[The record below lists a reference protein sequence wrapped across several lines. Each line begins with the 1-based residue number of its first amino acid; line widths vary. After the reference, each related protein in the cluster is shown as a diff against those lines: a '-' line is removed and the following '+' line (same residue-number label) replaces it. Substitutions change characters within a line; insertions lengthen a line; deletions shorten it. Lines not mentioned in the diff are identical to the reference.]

1 MSEQKQDARLAELM
15 NEFLENKEEKPKE
28 NGFDKPG
35 LDNKKMLDAIE
46 GHRSEIKA
54 LQLELAEVK
63 NSLKE
68 QATTVKTQIVDAP
81 EITAL
86 ESKISKHNSQ
96 IGDLVYQQKMLKTD
110 IEQEKKR
117 KKSKGGFGAMGWL
130 LLVSN
135 ILLWSLIAFF
145 FYSNTSPNKKITKS
159 KSQTNRENISKNK
172 GTGSASVS
180 EVASTDS
187 VKVNNMGVR
196 VDTGVADVAENVNE
210 LPNEPIKVNE
220 AIVDA
225 SMNAKKVN
233 ASEKKKELAIEKR
246 PVESKTTSVVK
257 NKVANNSAV
266 KVAKKSVVKP
276 IKKVEKVVKKT
287 RAVPAKREVVSTK
300 KTEGRVRS
308 QTSQPNRSVEKDSE
322 PDVTFGD

>member
-1 MSEQKQDARLAELM
+1 
-15 NEFLENKEEKPKE
+15 
-28 NGFDKPG
+28 
-35 LDNKKMLDAIE
+35 
-46 GHRSEIKA
+46 
-54 LQLELAEVK
+54 
-63 NSLKE
+63 
-68 QATTVKTQIVDAP
+68 
-81 EITAL
+81 
-86 ESKISKHNSQ
+86 
-96 IGDLVYQQKMLKTD
+96 
-110 IEQEKKR
+110 
-117 KKSKGGFGAMGWL
+117 
-130 LLVSN
+130 
-135 ILLWSLIAFF
+135 
-145 FYSNTSPNKKITKS
+145 
-159 KSQTNRENISKNK
+159 
-172 GTGSASVS
+172 
-180 EVASTDS
+180 VASTDS

-246 PVESKTTSVVK
+246 PIESKTTSVVK